1 MKNLLRIYVDS
12 LWSKAS
18 VTLRYGESQ
27 IPRVTITLRP
37 RRRPNHYRCWPN
49 IQRTDSNRRANGA
62 GYRIRIGNFALEG
75 RRVTVTPI
83 LHKRTFDIFSFGCSV
98 VYPEILQIFQRCN
111 HLLYPVGTPHVRSST
126 GTGGQLHSPSKVLWL
141 GLRDSHSRMSTSKDD
156 ALTAWLSPSMSPLR
170 GYVIEH

>member
-37 RRRPNHYRCWPN
+37 RRRPNHYRYWPN

-75 RRVTVTPI
+75 RRVTVKTLI
-83 LHKRTFDIFSFGCSV
+83 LHKRTFDIFSFGCGV

-111 HLLYPVGTPHVRSST
+111 HLLYPRWCASRQELSWYRRAIVFTLESSVA
-126 GTGGQLHSPSKVLWL
+126 GAERFALPNVDVKGRCLNCLAKPQYEPLA
-141 GLRDSHSRMSTSKDD
+141 GLC
-156 ALTAWLSPSMSPLR
+156 
-170 GYVIEH
+170 Y

>member
-1 MKNLLRIYVDS
+1 MPPRYSEPQTPCVT
-12 LWSKAS
+12 
-18 VTLRYGESQ
+18 VTLH
-27 IPRVTITLRP
+27 P
-37 RRRPNHYRCWPN
+37 RRRPNHYRYWPN

>member
-1 MKNLLRIYVDS
+1 M
-12 LWSKAS
+12 S
-18 VTLRYGESQ
+18 VLPRYSEPQ
-27 IPRVTITLRP
+27 IPCVTVTPHP
-37 RRRPNHYRCWPN
+37 RRRPNHYRYWPN

-111 HLLYPVGTPHVRSST
+111 HLLYPVGAPHVRSST
-126 GTGGQLHSPSKVLWL
+126 GTGGQLYSPSKVLWL
-141 GLRDSHSRMSTSKDD
+141 GLQVMLLFHLIQSQAHYFYAKPQYR
-156 ALTAWLSPSMSPLR
+156 PLR
-170 GYVIEH
+170 GWFNLDTSKTYKSLLRELLAS